1 MQFKNL
7 FLFVVCSLIWGTT
20 WIVIKFQ
27 IDTTTAI
34 NSVFYRFLFAA
45 ILMFLFNFFVTK
57 KNLKYPLKNHIY
69 FALLGF
75 FNFSLNYI
83 LTYTAEEKINSG
95 LVAITFTSLIYFNM
109 VGLTIWFKRPV
120 SKNVFLGGV
129 LGAIGIT
136 LLFFKELSEWRTQGP
151 ILSGV
156 LIGILATFFASTG
169 NMFSFKNHQLKIP
182 VVVFNSYGMLYGAL
196 LTLFIG
202 ICNGETFHFPTQT
215 SFIFS
220 LMYLVVFGTVIAFW
234 AYQTLI
240 GTMGADRAGY
250 SSIISPMIAVVI
262 SSIFENV
269 KFTLFIIL
277 GIIFCLLGNVISLKK
292 SKTNIIK

>member
-1 MQFKNL
+1 
-7 FLFVVCSLIWGTT
+7 VCSLIWGTT

>member
-1 MQFKNL
+1 MQFKNII
-7 FLFVVCSLIWGTT
+7 LFVVCSLIWGTT
-20 WIVIKFQ
+20 WLVIKFQ

-45 ILMFLFNFFVTK
+45 ILMFVFNFFVTK
-57 KNLKYPLKNHIY
+57 KNLKYPLINHCY

-83 LTYTAEEKINSG
+83 LTYIAEEKLNSG
-95 LVAITFTSLIYFNM
+95 LVALTFTSLIYFNM
-109 VGLTIWFKRPV
+109 IGLKVWFKRPI

-136 LLFFKELSEWRTQGP
+136 LLFFKELSEWRTQGS

-196 LTLFIG
+196 LTLVIG
-202 ICNGETFHFPTQT
+202 LISGETFHFPTQN

-240 GTMGADRAGY
+240 GTIGADRAGY
-250 SSIISPMIAVVI
+250 SSIISPMIAVVV

-269 KFTLFIIL
+269 KFTPFIVV
-277 GIIFCLLGNVISLKK
+277 GIIFCLLGNVISLK
-292 SKTNIIK
+292 TIKN